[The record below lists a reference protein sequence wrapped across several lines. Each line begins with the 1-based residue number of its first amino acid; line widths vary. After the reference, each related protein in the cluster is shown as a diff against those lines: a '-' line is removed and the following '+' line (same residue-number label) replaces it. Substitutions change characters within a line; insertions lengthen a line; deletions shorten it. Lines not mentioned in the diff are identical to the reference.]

1 MQKREAIKIN
11 PGNTKMVAHR
21 GLSGLETENTC
32 PAFVAAGNREEYFGI
47 ETDTHQTADG
57 KFVVIHDRT
66 TGRVAEEDIDVE
78 ASLFED
84 VRKVRLHFKDGS
96 ERIDMR
102 IPTLEE
108 YLEICAAYG
117 KVPVLELKQVF
128 SPEASKEMVETCDR
142 IVGLDNI
149 IFISFHFDALVNVRA
164 CAANANVQFLT
175 NKEIDEELIARLKA
189 HDFDLDIYY
198 HCLTKEWVDRLHAEG
213 IVINCWTCDDPEA
226 AEKLVSWG
234 VDQITSNILY

>member
-1 MQKREAIKIN
+1 MEKRSAIKIN
-11 PGNTKMVAHR
+11 SGNVKMVAHR

-57 KFVVIHDRT
+57 VFVTIHDRT
-66 TGRVAEEDIDVE
+66 TGRVATEDIDVE
-78 ASLFED
+78 QSTFE
-84 VRKVRLHFKDGS
+84 KVRSVQLHFKDGT

-108 YLEICAAYG
+108 YLTICAAYG
-117 KVPVLELKQVF
+117 KVPVLELKQTF
-128 SPEASKEMVETCDR
+128 SPEATAFMVEMCER

-149 IFISFHFDALVNVRA
+149 IFISFHFDALVNVRE
-164 CAANANVQFLT
+164 ANPNTTVQFLT
-175 NKEIDEELIARLKA
+175 NKPIDEELIARLKEY
-189 HDFDLDIYY
+189 DFDLDVYY
-198 HCLTKEWVDRLHAEG
+198 PCLTKEWVDRLHAEG
-213 IVINCWTCDDPEA
+213 IVINCWTCDDPEK
-226 AEKLVSWG
+226 AEELARWG